1 MFLQFSLGSLN
12 STTTTMSLTTAH
24 RGHHR
29 SLHKFTPPRGDE
41 IRHTFHCHFPRKSLQ
56 PVTATSAADVTKTRV
71 FNVSQVWFT
80 HLIAHTSSYF
90 SVSSRSWKAET
101 QSKSWTSV
109 LKHLTCVVF
118 PQQEI
123 LLSCLWLKYYTDD
136 TDAVF
141 FGVVKPN
148 ISLFSLKL

>member
-1 MFLQFSLGSLN
+1 MFIQFSLGSLI
-12 STTTTMSLTTAH
+12 STATTMSLTTAH

-41 IRHTFHCHFPRKSLQ
+41 IRHTLHCHFPRKSLQ
-56 PVTATSAADVTKTRV
+56 PVTATSAADVTKARV

-80 HLIAHTSSYF
+80 QLIAHTSYF

-123 LLSCLWLKYYTDD
+123 LLSCRLKYYTDD

-148 ISLFSLKL
+148 IFLFSLKL

>member
-1 MFLQFSLGSLN
+1 MFIQFFLGSLI
-12 STTTTMSLTTAH
+12 STATTMSLTTAH

-41 IRHTFHCHFPRKSLQ
+41 IRHTLHCHFPRKSLQ
-56 PVTATSAADVTKTRV
+56 PVTATSAADVTKARV

-80 HLIAHTSSYF
+80 HLIAHTSYF

-123 LLSCLWLKYYTDD
+123 LLSCRLKYTTLMIPMPY
-136 TDAVF
+136 F
-141 FGVVKPN
+141 LGLSSQIF
-148 ISLFSLKL
+148 SFSLWSCN